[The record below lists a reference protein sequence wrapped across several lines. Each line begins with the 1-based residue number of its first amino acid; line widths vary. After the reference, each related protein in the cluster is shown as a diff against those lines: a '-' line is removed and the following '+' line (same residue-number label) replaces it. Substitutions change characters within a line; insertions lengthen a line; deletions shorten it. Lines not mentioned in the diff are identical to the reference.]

1 MHVPY
6 LKQCGTSSFLH
17 NTPETCAEDDDPNCP
32 QYAYTPTCVGL
43 VSMAWGSGH
52 GTTPIHRPGLPPV
65 SKEISCDTLQ
75 PGDQVATKSTS
86 GKGDAHQYLFRM
98 WTSPNEVKGEFKYYQ
113 EGGGHGAANVALM
126 TPDSTLN
133 WCEDLSS
140 EELSRAKFC
149 LACSLPLR
157 R

>member
-1 MHVPY
+1 MQRMMTLIAPSMHTHRHALDWSAWLGVRGME
-6 LKQCGTSSFLH
+6 LRRST
-17 NTPETCAEDDDPNCP
+17 
-32 QYAYTPTCVGL
+32 GL
-43 VSMAWGSGH
+43 DCLRFPKRSLA
-52 GTTPIHRPGLPPV
+52 IHF
-65 SKEISCDTLQ
+65 SQ
-75 PGDQVATKSTS
+75 GDQVATKSTS

-149 LACSLPLR
+149 LACSR
-157 R
+157 YRYVDEV